1 VKLIPDNAWEIPDKQ
16 THSGNPFRAITA
28 MDIAHLNNL
37 HYTSSIRHFA
47 AYEFYMVNPLKEIV
61 MQTFSWMRFYETTI
75 VLSKEFESIRLDFA
89 VSFKWAGNEQDK
101 IIQFRLRTQGLND
114 TVIKESIKSVTFV
127 YSSGGEQDP
136 ERITLISHEIK
147 AKTDVSRVQALT
159 VDVYT
164 TNAPNFRLL
173 LKGVHLAEI
182 PLAEI

>member
-1 VKLIPDNAWEIPDKQ
+1 VKLIPDNAWEIPDQ
-16 THSGNPFRAITA
+16 QAYSGNPFRAITA

-47 AYEFYMVNPLKEIV
+47 SYEFYIANPLKEIV
-61 MQTFSWMRFYETTI
+61 MQTFSWIRFYENTI

-89 VSFKWAGNEQDK
+89 ISFKWAGNEQDK
-101 IIQFRLRTQGLND
+101 IIQFRFRTQGLND

-127 YSSGGEQDP
+127 YSPSGEQEL
-136 ERITLISHEIK
+136 ERIMLINHEIK

-173 LKGVHLAEI
+173 FKGVHLAEI
-182 PLAEI
+182 PLAEV